1 MSVHAGEKTIKE
13 TLDVPIPI
21 QRTQFKDSKKL
32 EMLWGFFFLM
42 KRNEKVCFHGAGYTW
57 GIWLM

>member
-32 EMLWGFFFLM
+32 EMLWGFFF
-42 KRNEKVCFHGAGYTW
+42 
-57 GIWLM
+57 